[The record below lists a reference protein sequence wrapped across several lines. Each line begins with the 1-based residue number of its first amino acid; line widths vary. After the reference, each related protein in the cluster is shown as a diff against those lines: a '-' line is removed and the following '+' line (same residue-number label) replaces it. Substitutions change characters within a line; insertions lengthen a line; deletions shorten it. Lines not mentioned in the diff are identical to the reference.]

1 MRTLNMLNILRTI
14 SLHSLSTLVSSC
26 LSTGLLTVSPISP
39 LGLRGSL
46 LPSSLVRHKIPS

>member
-1 MRTLNMLNILRTI
+1 MRTLNMLNTLRRT
-14 SLHSLSTLVSSC
+14 SLHSSSTLVSSC
-26 LSTGLLTVSPISP
+26 LPTGSLTVSSVSL